1 MTLRDDTS
9 FLQTQDG
16 VATLWLNRGE
26 QANALS
32 ADLVEKLIERVETAW
47 ADSSIHTLVL
57 RAAGKHFC
65 SGFDLSNL
73 EAQRD
78 GDLLLRFV
86 RIEVLLNALW
96 NAPIRTVAIA
106 GGRAWGAGADLFVAC
121 DMRIALS
128 DASFAFPGAGFGLVM
143 GTRRL
148 AERVGSDCAIGVI
161 TQGRVLDASTALTRG
176 LASHLCDPQALD
188 DLLSQLTLR
197 PAVRREV
204 GIALREAARSDAR
217 QLADADLAAL
227 VRSAGPGLAQRI
239 ADYRAAMRQHA
250 GRRTHA

>member
-1 MTLRDDTS
+1 
-9 FLQTQDG
+9 
-16 VATLWLNRGE
+16 
-26 QANALS
+26 
-32 ADLVEKLIERVETAW
+32 
-47 ADSSIHTLVL
+47 
-57 RAAGKHFC
+57 
-65 SGFDLSNL
+65 
-73 EAQRD
+73 
-78 GDLLLRFV
+78 
-86 RIEVLLNALW
+86 
-96 NAPIRTVAIA
+96 
-106 GGRAWGAGADLFVAC
+106 
-121 DMRIALS
+121 
-128 DASFAFPGAGFGLVM
+128 
-143 GTRRL
+143 
-148 AERVGSDCAIGVI
+148 
-161 TQGRVLDASTALTRG
+161 